1 MTGVLVRWEETHT
14 RAHVSTKAKERCHTC
29 NQTNTKNCGHRQT
42 WAHAWH
48 RCSLPAPGKDCPD
61 SSLTLTSR
69 TVKADGD
76 CLSPPQWQFLCFAL
90 RSLLP
95 GSPFVIIMPT
105 ARVISVRQRTFWSYH
120 SYIFALQRF
129 SHWLHFKNKV
139 SSCSL
144 SSHHSTHAPSSLL

>member
-1 MTGVLVRWEETHT
+1 MSLWDEKRHT
-14 RAHVSTKAKERCHTC
+14 PVHTWAQRPRRDATPAIKQTLRTVSIAR
-29 NQTNTKNCGHRQT
+29 T

-69 TVKADGD
+69 TGKADGD

-120 SYIFALQRF
+120 AYIFALQRF